1 MTDFLT
7 RLAQRTLGLAPV
19 VQPRIASLYAPAT
32 EVMISDDQ
40 DFSPSPFTAVD
51 PTSESTPVTA
61 ELITTPTAPESLN
74 VRSSQISN
82 SENLRLPLPQMDAPS
97 PSELPLI
104 SPLVTNAGQTS
115 SPVTPDTLQDFTSN
129 SSIGQNSDPASSPL
143 IDPFEEPRNNFE
155 NSRSPV
161 SIAASSS
168 TPSTRETNQNPS
180 LTQSNSE
187 NQPTTLLN
195 QPSPTTE
202 ANRSPLVPPILLRR
216 HYVNGSDLS
225 APSKTDLP
233 EFTPAIPPQQQSDRR
248 SPGVDSPPAS
258 LLRAAST
265 AMQSSPQPEP
275 IIEIQIGRIEVKTTP
290 SEPAKSRPKSA
301 SATPAL
307 SLSDY
312 LNQREG
318 GKK

>member
-32 EVMISDDQ
+32 EVTISDDQ
-40 DFSPSPFTAVD
+40 AFSPSPFTAVD

-61 ELITTPTAPESLN
+61 EFIRTPTAPESLN

-82 SENLRLPLPQMDAPS
+82 SENLRLPLPQIDAPA

-115 SPVTPDTLQDFTSN
+115 SPVIPDTLQDFTSN

-187 NQPTTLLN
+187 NQPTNLLN
-195 QPSPTTE
+195 QPSSTTE
-202 ANRSPLVPPILLRR
+202 ANRLPLVPPI
-216 HYVNGSDLS
+216 GSDLS
-225 APSKTDLP
+225 APSRIDLP

-290 SEPAKSRPKSA
+290 SEPAKSRPKLA

>member
-40 DFSPSPFTAVD
+40 AFSPSPFTAVD

-195 QPSPTTE
+195 QPRPTTE
-202 ANRSPLVPPILLRR
+202 ANRLPLVPPIS
-216 HYVNGSDLS
+216 SDLS
-225 APSKTDLP
+225 ASSRIDLP

-265 AMQSSPQPEP
+265 VMQSSPQLET

-290 SEPAKSRPKSA
+290 SEPAKSRPKTA

>member
-32 EVMISDDQ
+32 EVTISDDQ
-40 DFSPSPFTAVD
+40 AFSPSPFTVVD

-61 ELITTPTAPESLN
+61 ALTTTSTTPESLN

-82 SENLRLPLPQMDAPS
+82 SENLRLPLPQIDAPA

-115 SPVTPDTLQDFTSN
+115 SPVISDTLQDFTSN

-195 QPSPTTE
+195 QPRPTTE
-202 ANRSPLVPPILLRR
+202 ANRLPLVPPI
-216 HYVNGSDLS
+216 GSDLS
-225 APSKTDLP
+225 APSRTDLP

-290 SEPAKSRPKSA
+290 SEPAKSRPKTA

>member
-32 EVMISDDQ
+32 EVTISDDQ
-40 DFSPSPFTAVD
+40 AFSPSPFTAVD

-61 ELITTPTAPESLN
+61 ALTTTSTTPESLN
-74 VRSSQISN
+74 VRSSPVSN
-82 SENLRLPLPQMDAPS
+82 SENLRLPLPQIDAS
-97 PSELPLI
+97 FPSELPLI

-115 SPVTPDTLQDFTSN
+115 SPVIPDTLQDFTSN
-129 SSIGQNSDPASSPL
+129 PSIGQNSDPASSPL
-143 IDPFEEPRNNFE
+143 IDRFEEPRNNFE
-155 NSRSPV
+155 NSRSSV
-161 SIAASSS
+161 SIAASLS

-187 NQPTTLLN
+187 NQP
-195 QPSPTTE
+195 SSTTE
-202 ANRSPLVPPILLRR
+202 ANRLPLVPPI
-216 HYVNGSDLS
+216 GSDLS
-225 APSKTDLP
+225 APSRTDLP
-233 EFTPAIPPQQQSDRR
+233 EFTPAISPQQQSDRR